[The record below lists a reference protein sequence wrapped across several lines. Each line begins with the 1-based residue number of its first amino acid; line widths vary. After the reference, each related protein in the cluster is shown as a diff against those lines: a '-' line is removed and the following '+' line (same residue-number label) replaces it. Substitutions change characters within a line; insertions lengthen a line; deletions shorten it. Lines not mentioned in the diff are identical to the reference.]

1 MGQFRIREWPW
12 NTGWLVFMGWVISK
26 ANESLTVWITTNC
39 GKFLRDGNT
48 RLPYKSPKMPLSLYA
63 GQEVTV
69 RNGHGTMDWFKIGKG
84 V

>member
-1 MGQFRIREWPW
+1 
-12 NTGWLVFMGWVISK
+12 MGWVISK